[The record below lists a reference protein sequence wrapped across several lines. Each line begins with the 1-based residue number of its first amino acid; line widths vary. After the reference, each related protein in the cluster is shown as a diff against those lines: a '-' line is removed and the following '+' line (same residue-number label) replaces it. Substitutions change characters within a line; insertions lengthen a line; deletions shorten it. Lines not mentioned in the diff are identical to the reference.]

1 LQDRPEDRFTPVSP
15 TELEGSGR
23 SALTRTDRPNNDLQA
38 VDEDLRAVLM
48 LQRRVHRSSDLQ
60 EREGVI
66 AVREPGGPPFV
77 SRALEDRSTSRGI
90 LQLLLAAFVA

>member
-1 LQDRPEDRFTPVSP
+1 MCRSRVS
-15 TELEGSGR
+15 
-23 SALTRTDRPNNDLQA
+23 RTNRPNNDLRAIDQ
-38 VDEDLRAVLM
+38 DFDAVLM
-48 LQRRVHRSSDLQ
+48 LQRRVHRCSDLQ
-60 EREGVI
+60 EREGVV

>member
-1 LQDRPEDRFTPVSP
+1 
-15 TELEGSGR
+15 
-23 SALTRTDRPNNDLQA
+23 
-38 VDEDLRAVLM
+38 M